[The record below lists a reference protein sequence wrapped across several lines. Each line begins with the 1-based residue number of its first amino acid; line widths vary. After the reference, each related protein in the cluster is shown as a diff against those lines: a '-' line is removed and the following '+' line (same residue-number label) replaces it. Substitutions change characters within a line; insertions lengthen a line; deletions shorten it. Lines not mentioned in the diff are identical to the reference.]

1 MELCGK
7 AEAVEAALATLR
19 GEHNA
24 LDAEH
29 TSSVAA
35 AAQAQKEASEMEQRL
50 KAGHRA
56 PCGT

>member
-1 MELCGK
+1 MCGK
-7 AEAVEAALATLR
+7 AEVVEAALATLR
-19 GEHNA
+19 GKHNA

-50 KAGHRA
+50 KAGA
-56 PCGT
+56 PWGT